1 MGTAPT
7 KAEHSREI
15 RSLETTPQELG
26 GAVLEASRHIEGM
39 ASDNTRR
46 SVRRELEA
54 AAIAGLDV
62 ATFARRAVSLLR
74 RSVRFDACCF
84 ATVDPAT
91 LLITGAIADGLDEA
105 RAPRLFEIEY
115 ARGDV
120 NGYRALAQ
128 ANVSAA
134 TLHGATA
141 GDPSRSARFDEILR
155 PLGFGHEMRVVFS
168 SGGRTWGVAGLM
180 RDTAASRF
188 DDDEVR
194 AVQALTETI
203 AGGLRASLLVEVVG
217 RGRGRDQSGTGPAV
231 IVVDGDDAIEVITP
245 AASARLEDM
254 AGYVAG
260 ALPPAIL
267 TTVSAAR
274 SVMAAGAKLRVRGAS
289 GAWWVVSATA
299 IDDGSGR
306 RAKVVATIE
315 EARAPDVVPLVVAAV
330 GLSGRERDV
339 LVGVLEGLT
348 SGEIAADLG
357 ISTHTVNDHL
367 KSIFAKA
374 DVRSRR
380 ELVAKIFFEQYAP
393 RLGAP
398 LATGGWFAES

>member
-1 MGTAPT
+1 MT
-7 KAEHSREI
+7 
-15 RSLETTPQELG
+15 
-26 GAVLEASRHIEGM
+26 
-39 ASDNTRR
+39 SDNTRR

-54 AAIAGLDV
+54 ASMAGLDV
-62 ATFARRAVSLLR
+62 ATFTRRAVSLLR
-74 RSVRFDACCF
+74 RLVRFDACCF

-91 LLITGAIADGLDEA
+91 RLITGAIADGLDEA
-105 RAPRLFEIEY
+105 RAPRLFDIEY

-134 TLHGATA
+134 TLHDATA

-155 PLGFGHEMRVVFS
+155 PLGFGHEMRVLFS
-168 SGGRTWGVAGLM
+168 SGGRTWGVAALM

-217 RGRGRDQSGTGPAV
+217 RDRAAGAAGPAV
-231 IVVDGDDAIEVITP
+231 IVVDGADAIEVITP
-245 AASARLEDM
+245 AAAARLEDM
-254 AGYVAG
+254 AGYAPG

-267 TTVSAAR
+267 ATVSAAR
-274 SVMAAGAKLRVRGAS
+274 AVVAEGAKLRVRGSS
-289 GAWWVVSATA
+289 GTWWVVSATA
-299 IDDGSGR
+299 IADGSGR

-315 EARAPDVVPLVVAAV
+315 EARMPDVVPLVVAAV
-330 GLSGRERDV
+330 GLSARERDV
-339 LVGVLEGLT
+339 LVGVLEGQT

-367 KSIFAKA
+367 KSIFVKA

-380 ELVAKIFFEQYAP
+380 ELVARIFFEHYAP
-393 RLGAP
+393 RLGSP
-398 LATGGWFAES
+398 LGTGGWFAE

>member
-1 MGTAPT
+1 MP
-7 KAEHSREI
+7 
-15 RSLETTPQELG
+15 
-26 GAVLEASRHIEGM
+26 
-39 ASDNTRR
+39 SDNTRR
-46 SVRRELEA
+46 SVRRELQA
-54 AAIAGLDV
+54 ASMAGLDV
-62 ATFARRAVSLLR
+62 AAFTRRAVTLLR
-74 RSVRFDACCF
+74 RSVHFDACCF
-84 ATVDPAT
+84 ATVDPT
-91 LLITGAIADGLDEA
+91 TRLITGAMADGLDEA
-105 RAPRLFEIEY
+105 RAPHLFEIEY

-134 TLHGATA
+134 TLHDATA

-155 PLGFGHEMRVVFS
+155 PLGFGHEMRVLFS

-180 RDTAASRF
+180 RDTAGPRF
-188 DDDEVR
+188 DEDDVR
-194 AVQALTETI
+194 AAQALTETI

-217 RGRGRDQSGTGPAV
+217 RRRAASATGPAV
-231 IVVDGDDAIEVITP
+231 IVVDGSDAIEVVTP

-254 AGYVAG
+254 SGYAPG

-267 TTVSAAR
+267 AAVSAAR
-274 SVMAAGAKLRVRGAS
+274 AVVAEGANLRVRGTS

-299 IDDGSGR
+299 IADGSGR
-306 RAKVVATIE
+306 RPKVVATIE
-315 EARAPDVVPLVVAAV
+315 EARTPDVVPLVVAAL
-330 GLSGRERDV
+330 GLSARERDV

-374 DVRSRR
+374 EVRSRR
-380 ELVAKIFFEQYAP
+380 ELVAKIFFEHYAP

-398 LATGGWFAES
+398 DFAPPDL